1 MNRREFFKKSS
12 LAISVIA
19 VSGASAGGLNKILA
33 KSKTAEHFSFE
44 IITDKPVKAIKL
56 AEEFF
61 MSNSLD
67 NKIIRF
73 SQYPVEG
80 ELFGDIAF
88 VHKGKLLNYKNGSEI
103 LNVSL
108 RSLAASL
115 DLPKK
120 VSNPSRLKFFT
131 AEDSIKAERFLV
143 FHKGVLVKNIIAD
156 GDTFNIDIQG
166 TKGNVRVNFVNN
178 KASVIQSNCTH
189 KTCINSGSISLSGE
203 SIVCIPNEVLI
214 IGE

>member
-12 LAISVIA
+12 LAISAIA
-19 VSGASAGGLNKILA
+19 VSGAAAGGLNKILA

-56 AEEFF
+56 GEEFF
-61 MSNSLD
+61 KSNSLD
-67 NKIIRF
+67 NRIIRF

-88 VHKGKLLNYKNGSEI
+88 VHKGKLVNYKNGTG
-103 LNVSL
+103 SL
-108 RSLAASL
+108 KTGLRNIAASL

-120 VSNPSRLKFFT
+120 VSNPSRIKFFT
-131 AEDSIKAERFLV
+131 AEENVKAERFLV
-143 FHKGVLVKNIIAD
+143 FHKGVLIKNIIAD
-156 GDTFNIDIQG
+156 GDTFNVDIPASR
-166 TKGNVRVNFVNN
+166 GNVKIYFDNN
-178 KASVIQSNCTH
+178 KARVAQSACTH
-189 KTCINSGSISLSGE
+189 QTCVNSGSISLAGE

-214 IGE
+214 LGE